1 MLVDSHIPKSKKSAH
16 LTIVTISPLN
26 AKQIATMDN
35 SRIKLRRTNK
45 IEDLLRTDMLNLS
58 MMRHCL
64 GVGYE
69 GLREDLRLRE
79 KTKGTN
85 GGGRPALAKERENK
99 DRGEGNLGE
108 TDKSV
113 QTAASLEQGKIRE
126 PLFER
131 RRVRASNRTRSSS
144 RTVTPSGL

>member
-1 MLVDSHIPKSKKSAH
+1 MYLDMSDGRCWLKRLWREQEEKNGKLERSSSHCGEGNYEISLAIRYPEVERSAH
-16 LTIVTISPLN
+16 LTIVTTSPLN

-58 MMRHCL
+58 MMWHCL

-85 GGGRPALAKERENK
+85 GGGRPALAKEMRRDERKARE
-99 DRGEGNLGE
+99 
-108 TDKSV
+108 
-113 QTAASLEQGKIRE
+113 
-126 PLFER
+126 
-131 RRVRASNRTRSSS
+131 
-144 RTVTPSGL
+144 